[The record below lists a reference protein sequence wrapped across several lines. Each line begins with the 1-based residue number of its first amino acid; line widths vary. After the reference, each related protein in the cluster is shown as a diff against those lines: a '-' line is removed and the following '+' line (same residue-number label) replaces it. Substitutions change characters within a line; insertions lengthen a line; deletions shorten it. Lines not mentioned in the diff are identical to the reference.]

1 MGASGWE
8 DLIWQRE
15 AGPNWSVE
23 RRLLAAYLVSG
34 PSSNRIG
41 CSAFETEVAAH
52 VTGIPAARIPDVLD
66 ELERDGFVRHDR
78 SQGWVWI
85 PAVLLHLPFRNEEE
99 VRKALPELA
108 VVPRG
113 LGFHADL
120 IRAFRASADRPGV
133 PVVQDPSWL
142 GGIIGDTRAADLAQ
156 RLEQMNDMLRRHL
169 PGLPSLNKTGLNA
182 AAQVLIN
189 LRDYSKR
196 WREYLADIVNTRPLR
211 ILGLITIS
219 AAILFVV
226 FPGIDLGVAGWFFVP
241 PRNFTLGDTW
251 IGRFF
256 DNEIH
261 FAMEWFLV
269 ILVGAFLYGLY
280 RSRPVWRL
288 TPKHFLFVALSIALG
303 AGLLTNV
310 LLKDSWGRARPS
322 QVAEFGGTKQF
333 TPAFVRS
340 TQCEKNCSFV
350 SGDASLAASFMSFAI
365 IADRNRRRWWL
376 GLGGFTALVGLMRMA
391 RGSHF
396 LSDVFFAVVFTL
408 MVVFAL
414 ARLILEERWR
424 NWPRWRDR
432 GQAAEAQSLRGT
444 IT

>member
-15 AGPNWSVE
+15 AGRAWSAE
-23 RRLLAAYLVSG
+23 LRLLAAYLISG

-41 CSAFETEVAAH
+41 CSAFDAEVAAH
-52 VTGIPAARIPDVLD
+52 VTGIPAPRITEVLD
-66 ELERDGFVRHDR
+66 ELELEGFVRRDR
-78 SQGWVWI
+78 AEGWVWI
-85 PAVLLHLPFRNEEE
+85 PAVLMHLPFRSEEE

-108 VVPRG
+108 VVPRE
-113 LGFHADL
+113 LGFHPDL
-120 IRAFRASADRPGV
+120 VKAFRASADRPGA
-133 PVVQDPSWL
+133 PAAQEPGWL
-142 GGIIGDTRAADLAQ
+142 GGIIGDTQAADLAQ
-156 RLEQMNDMLRRHL
+156 RLERMNEALRQHL
-169 PGLPSLNKTGLNA
+169 PGLPPLNKAGLNIL
-182 AAQVLIN
+182 AQVLIN
-189 LRDYSKR
+189 LRDYSRR
-196 WREYLADIVNTRPLR
+196 WREYIGNLMNTRPLR
-211 ILGLITIS
+211 ILGLITVI
-219 AAILFVV
+219 AAVLFVV

-269 ILVGAFLYGLY
+269 VLVGAFLYGLY
-280 RSRPVWRL
+280 RSRPVWGL
-288 TPKHFLFVALSIALG
+288 TPKRFLFVALSIGLG

-340 TQCEKNCSFV
+340 SQCEKNCSFV
-350 SGDASLAASFMSFAI
+350 SGDASLAASYLSFAM
-365 IADRNRRRWWL
+365 IADCNRRRWWL

-396 LSDVFFAVVFTL
+396 LSDVVFAVIFTL
-408 MVVFAL
+408 MVMFVL
-414 ARLILEERWR
+414 ARLILEGRWR
-424 NWPRWRDR
+424 DWPRWRDR
-432 GQAAEAQSLRGT
+432 GQGPGAQGLRAT

>member
-1 MGASGWE
+1 MEASGKE
-8 DLIWQRE
+8 ELIWQRE
-15 AGPNWSVE
+15 ASRNWSAE
-23 RRLLAAYLVSG
+23 RKLVAAYLISG

-41 CSAFETEVAAH
+41 CSAFEAEVAAH
-52 VTGIPAARIPDVLD
+52 VTGIPAGRVPDVLE
-66 ELERDGFVRHDR
+66 ELERDGFLRYDR
-78 SQGWVWI
+78 SQSWVWI
-85 PAVLLHLPFRNEEE
+85 PAVLMHLPFRSEEE

-113 LGFHADL
+113 LEFHADL

-133 PVVQDPSWL
+133 PMVHEAGWL

-156 RLEQMNDMLRRHL
+156 RLERMSDRLRQHL
-169 PGLPSLNKTGLNA
+169 PGLPPLNKTGLNTL
-182 AAQVLIN
+182 AQLLIN

-196 WREYLADIVNTRPLR
+196 WREYLGDLVNTRPLR
-211 ILGLITIS
+211 ILGLITVI

-269 ILVGAFLYGLY
+269 VLVGAFLYGLY
-280 RSRPVWRL
+280 RSRPVWGL
-288 TPKHFLFVALSIALG
+288 TPKRFLFVALSIGLG

-350 SGDASLAASFMSFAI
+350 SGDASLAASFMSFAM
-365 IADRNRRRWWL
+365 IADRNKRRWWL
-376 GLGGFTALVGLMRMA
+376 GLGSFTALVGLMRMA

-396 LSDVFFAVVFTL
+396 LSDVVFAVIFTL
-408 MVVFAL
+408 MVMFAL
-414 ARLILEERWR
+414 ARLILEEHWR
-424 NWPRWRDR
+424 HWPRWRDR
-432 GQAAEAQSLRGT
+432 GQGADAQGLRAT